1 MASGDH
7 LIVAAVDFGTTFS
20 GYAFS
25 FLHEYQKDPT
35 KCSTFTWT
43 AGSGGLQSLKTSSC
57 VLFDKHGNF
66 HSCGFEAEDKYSE
79 LALDEEHHDWMFFKR
94 FKMNLYKQIGIRRD
108 FKLEAD
114 NGKQMD
120 AMKVFSK
127 VIEYLKDHLVEKCKS
142 QQTSL
147 DVGDIMFVITVP
159 AIWTDPAKQFMR
171 EAAEMAGIDKDD
183 LVIALEPEAASLFC
197 KHVPIEK
204 MTGSSGKG
212 FNVFSPGSAYIV
224 LDAGGGTIDITVHQV
239 QQNGT
244 LKEIHKANGGDWGGT
259 KVDEAF
265 RELLEDIVGKKVM
278 EKFCKDYKYDML
290 ELFRNF
296 EVKKRTITPDLDEKI
311 TFKVPISLNETF
323 KAANKCDIKDTL
335 KRNPKYKD
343 QINWMGDKLRMSAN
357 IAKGLFSN
365 SVSHIV
371 EHLKNLAQIPE
382 VSKATYI
389 LMVGGYSESPMLRD
403 AVMVAFKNKKVVVPN
418 EAGLSVL
425 KGAVIFGHEPS
436 TIQCRVSKYTYGI
449 GTSIPFDEHEHD
461 WSRRM
466 ETSTG
471 EVLCTGVFHK
481 HVEINQQIEVGIP
494 QAEQTYTVT
503 EPHQTRM
510 TLEVYISKDPNPMYV
525 DEDGDDDSYD
535 SEIDWFNEQEKCIYL
550 GELDIDIPG
559 EGLGRSATAAMTF
572 SGTELKV
579 EAWNEGGE
587 YTEASFDLLE

>member
-1 MASGDH
+1 MAADNH
-7 LIVAAVDFGTTFS
+7 LIVAAIDFGTTFS

-25 FLHEYQKDPT
+25 FLHEYKKDPT
-35 KCSTFTWT
+35 KCSTFTWS

-66 HSCGFEAEDKYSE
+66 HSCGFTAEDKYSD
-79 LALDEEHHDWMFFKR
+79 LALEDKHHDWLFFKR
-94 FKMNLYKQIGIRRD
+94 FKMNLYKQIGIKRD

-127 VIEYLKDHLVEKCKS
+127 VIEHLKDHLVEKCKS

-147 DVGDIMFVITVP
+147 DVDDILFVITVP

-171 EAAEMAGIDKDD
+171 EAAEMAGIVENN
-183 LVIALEPEAASLFC
+183 LMIALEPEAASLFC
-197 KHVPIEK
+197 KHVPIEM

-212 FNVFSPGSAYIV
+212 FNAFSPGSAYIV

-265 RELLEDIVGKKVM
+265 TALLEDIVGKKVM
-278 EKFCKDYKYDML
+278 EKFCRDHKYDML
-290 ELFRNF
+290 ELYRTF
-296 EVKKRTITPDLDEKI
+296 EVKKRTITPDSDEKI

-323 KAANKCDIKDTL
+323 MAANKCEIKYFL

-343 QINWMGDKLRMSAN
+343 QINWLGDKLRMSAN

-365 SVSHIV
+365 SVDQIV
-371 EHLKNLAQIPE
+371 EHLKNLTQIPA
-382 VSKATYI
+382 VKKAKYI
-389 LMVGGYSESPMLRD
+389 LMVGGYSESPILRD
-403 AVMVAFKNKKVVVPN
+403 AVIATFKNKKVIVPN

-425 KGAVIFGHEPS
+425 KGAVIFGHQPS
-436 TIQCRVSKYTYGI
+436 TIRYRVSKYTYGI
-449 GTSIPFDEHEHD
+449 NSLIDFDENEHD
-461 WSRRM
+461 WSRRI

-471 EVLCTGVFHK
+471 DVLCRGIFSK

-494 QAEQTYTVT
+494 QVEKKYSVMEPDQTKITI
-503 EPHQTRM
+503 Q
-510 TLEVYISKDPNPMYV
+510 VYISKDPDPMFV
-525 DEDGDDDSYD
+525 DEKRNDDSSD
-535 SEIDWFNEQEKCIYL
+535 GEDWFDKEEKCIHL
-550 GELDIDIPG
+550 GELEVNIPG
-559 EGLGRSATAAMTF
+559 HGLGRSATVAMTF

-579 EAWNEGGE
+579 EAKNEDGE
-587 YTEASFDLLE
+587 YTEASFNLLE